1 MNHCFM
7 SCIHRALKSAAL
19 RLKREFCGSAS
30 NTKADSERERAPRND
45 NTTNRLSLHSTQ
57 INISGQSD
65 TPLLA
70 GKARVLL

>member
-1 MNHCFM
+1 M
-7 SCIHRALKSAAL
+7 SAYH
-19 RLKREFCGSAS
+19 
-30 NTKADSERERAPRND
+30 TKQPFTDFSEG
-45 NTTNRLSLHSTQ
+45 HTQ